1 MNIKNIAVLSP
12 VDMYNKEEQA
22 TYINK
27 KGVIL
32 VEFEDNSR
40 RYLDISNRVDITD
53 YEEWEVVLNKKSKM
67 KYIFEGDKE
76 YYNSMC

>member
-1 MNIKNIAVLSP
+1 MNIKNIALLSP

-22 TYINK
+22 TYISK

-40 RYLDISNRVDITD
+40 RYLDISNKVDITD
-53 YEEWEVVLNKKSKM
+53 YEEWEIKLNNKSKM

-76 YYNSMC
+76 YYSSMC

>member
-40 RYLDISNRVDITD
+40 RYLDISNKVDITD
-53 YEEWEVVLNKKSKM
+53 YNNWEVVLNNKSKM

-76 YYNSMC
+76 YYSSMC

>member
-40 RYLDISNRVDITD
+40 RYLDISNKVDITNYD
-53 YEEWEVVLNKKSKM
+53 KWEVILNKKSKM
-67 KYIFEGDKE
+67 KYIFEGDTE
-76 YYNSMC
+76 YYSSMY

>member
-22 TYINK
+22 TYISK
-27 KGVIL
+27 EGVIL

-40 RYLDISNRVDITD
+40 RYLDISNKVDITD
-53 YEEWEVVLNKKSKM
+53 YEEWEIKLNNKSKM
-67 KYIFEGDKE
+67 KYIFEGDIE
-76 YYNSMC
+76 YYSSMC

>member
-1 MNIKNIAVLSP
+1 MNIKNIAVLRP

-40 RYLDISNRVDITD
+40 RYLDISNRIDITD
-53 YEEWEVVLNKKSKM
+53 YNNWEVILNDKSKM
-67 KYIFEGDKE
+67 EYIFEGDTE
-76 YYNSMC
+76 YYSSMC

>member
-1 MNIKNIAVLSP
+1 MNIKNIAILSP

-40 RYLDISNRVDITD
+40 RYLDISNKVDITD
-53 YEEWEVVLNKKSKM
+53 YNNWEVVLNKKSKM
-67 KYIFEGDKE
+67 KYIFEGDKD
-76 YYNSMC
+76 YYSSMC

>member
-12 VDMYNKEEQA
+12 VDMYNKEEQT

-40 RYLDISNRVDITD
+40 RYLDISNKVDITD
-53 YEEWEVVLNKKSKM
+53 YNNWEVVLNKKSKM
-67 KYIFEGDKE
+67 KYIFEGDTE
-76 YYNSMC
+76 YYSSMC

>member
-12 VDMYNKEEQA
+12 VDMYSKEEQA

-40 RYLDISNRVDITD
+40 RYLDISNKVDITD
-53 YEEWEVVLNKKSKM
+53 YDNWEVVLNKKSKM
-67 KYIFEGDKE
+67 KYIFEGDTE
-76 YYNSMC
+76 YYSSML

>member
-22 TYINK
+22 MYINK

-40 RYLDISNRVDITD
+40 RYLDISNKVDITD
-53 YEEWEVVLNKKSKM
+53 YDKWEVMLNNKSKM
-67 KYIFEGDKE
+67 KYIFEGDTE
-76 YYNSMC
+76 YYE